1 MSGMNSVKLGTWE
14 ARLSLSFHGS
24 AKSTYLGRTRSFG
37 PYLVQRPFA
46 ESNGTCQVYL
56 LHPPGGVAAGDSL
69 HLNVTCSA
77 NTRVLLTTPAA
88 TKLYRSAGKASTL
101 EQGFTLAP
109 GAMLEWLPQETI
121 VFDGALAQSKTRVD
135 LAAGAQYAGW
145 EISCL
150 GRRAAHEAYTSGQF
164 KQSVEV
170 WRGDEPLFIE
180 RCQLN
185 GRDEMLKAPWGMRG
199 HSVMGTFVCS
209 GVSAGQSSITSE
221 LRAYSPAV
229 TGMTALTQMGELV
242 ICRYLGDHADEAR
255 RVFEKLWAVLRPRYL
270 DRSVDAPRVWA
281 T

>member
-1 MSGMNSVKLGTWE
+1 MNSAQLGTWE
-14 ARLSLSFHGS
+14 ARLSLSFRGD
-24 AKSTYLGRTRSFG
+24 AESTYLGRTRSFG

-69 HLNVTCSA
+69 HLNVDCSS

-88 TKLYRSAGKASTL
+88 TKLYRSAGKFSSL
-101 EQGFTLAP
+101 EQAFALES

-121 VFDGALAQSKTRVD
+121 VFDGALARSKTRVD
-135 LAAGAQYAGW
+135 LAADAHYAGW

-150 GRRAAHEAYTSGQF
+150 GRRAANEAYASGQF

-170 WRGDEPLFIE
+170 WRNSEPLFIE

-185 GRDEMLKAPWGMRG
+185 GRDEMLRAPWGMRG
-199 HSVMGTFVCS
+199 HTVMGTFVCS
-209 GVSAGQSSITSE
+209 GVTGGSASLSE
-221 LRAYSPAV
+221 LRERLPRV
-229 TGMTALTQMGELV
+229 EGMTALTQVGELM
-242 ICRYLGDHADEAR
+242 ISRYLGDHADEAR
-255 RVFEKLWAVLRPRYL
+255 RAFESIWAELRPRYFG
-270 DRSVDAPRVWA
+270 RAADAPRVWA